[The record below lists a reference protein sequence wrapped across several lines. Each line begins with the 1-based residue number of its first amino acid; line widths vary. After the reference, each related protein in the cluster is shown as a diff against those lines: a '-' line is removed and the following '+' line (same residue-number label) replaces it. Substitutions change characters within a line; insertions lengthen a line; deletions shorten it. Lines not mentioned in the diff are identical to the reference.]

1 MSTLEGLKFR
11 WGDTPIHRL
20 HPIVKLLFAIGVS
33 GYALLFFNSLPILIL
48 LVASQVALIFGA
60 KVQREWDRLLLA
72 AGGVAIVVFLLSLG
86 VNLSGSY
93 FKLGIPDFGTGA
105 TEALTST
112 VRWFVFFTAF
122 TAYFLTTSPEDLS
135 LALEEAH
142 LPYAF
147 CFSIATAVRFIPTL
161 ANDLEHIMDAQRSR
175 GVDFETLNPIRRLTN
190 LRPVL
195 LPLIANAVRRSLDLE
210 EALDS
215 KAFGASRKR
224 SHLYELSVGNG
235 DLILLGVSLV
245 LIITSAYF
253 GFIIPLFRLVK

>member
-1 MSTLEGLKFR
+1 VSTLEGLKFR

-20 HPIVKLLFAIGVS
+20 HPVVKLLFAIGVS
-33 GYALLFFNSLPILIL
+33 GYALLFDSLPVLIL
-48 LVASQVALIFGA
+48 LVISQVALIFGA
-60 KVQREWDRLLLA
+60 RVQREWGRLLLA
-72 AGGVAIVVFLLSLG
+72 AAGVALVVFLLSLG

-93 FKLGIPDFGTGA
+93 FKLGILDLGSGA
-105 TEALTST
+105 VGALTST

-135 LALEEAH
+135 VALEEAH

-175 GVDFETLNPIRRLTN
+175 GVDFETLNPIRRITN

-215 KAFGASRKR
+215 KAFNTSKR
-224 SHLYELSVGNG
+224 RTHLYELSVGNW
-235 DLILLGVSLV
+235 DLILLTISLV
-245 LIITSAYF
+245 MIITSAYF
-253 GFIIPLFRLVK
+253 GLIIHLLR

>member
-33 GYALLFFNSLPILIL
+33 GYALLFNALPILIL
-48 LVASQVALIFGA
+48 LEASQVALILDA
-60 KVQREWDRLLLA
+60 RVQREWGRLLLA
-72 AGGVAIVVFLLSLG
+72 AGGVAVVVFLLSFG

-93 FKLGIPDFGTGA
+93 FTIGIIDFGSGA
-105 TEALTST
+105 LGALTST

-135 LALEEAH
+135 VALEEAH
-142 LPYAF
+142 LPYSF

-175 GVDFETLNPIRRLTN
+175 GVDFETMNPIRRITN
-190 LRPVL
+190 LRVVL

-215 KAFGASRKR
+215 KAFDASRKR
-224 SHLYELSVGNG
+224 THLYELSVGNW
-235 DLILLGVSLV
+235 DLILLGVSLI
-245 LIITSAYF
+245 LIITSVYF
-253 GFIIPLFRLVK
+253 GLIIPFLR